1 MHKRTKG
8 RGIISTR
15 FHPEL
20 NGITPSLI
28 EVFNADDTVQFITV
42 QLQDGT

>member
-1 MHKRTKG
+1 MHKRIQG
-8 RGIISTR
+8 RGTQSTR

-20 NGITPSLI
+20 NGSKPSLI